1 MKATVSEDCIGC
13 GLCESTAPE
22 VFAKAPA
29 RRSLLSVMTAWHTLS
44 RKKFLKLQRT
54 LHRRLATAALLPPLS
69 STSPSRIHVQ
79 LQCNAYR
86 TAIRLIISYHVRV
99 ASAALIYYVYAQN
112 IKGTP

>member
-13 GLCESTAPE
+13 GLCEGTCPE
-22 VFAKAPA
+22 VFAIGDDGLAHA
-29 RRSLLSVMTAWHTLS
+29 I
-44 RKKFLKLQRT
+44 
-54 LHRRLATAALLPPLS
+54 ATAALLPPLS

-79 LQCNAYR
+79 LQCKAYR
-86 TAIRLIISYHVRV
+86 TAIQLIISYHVRV